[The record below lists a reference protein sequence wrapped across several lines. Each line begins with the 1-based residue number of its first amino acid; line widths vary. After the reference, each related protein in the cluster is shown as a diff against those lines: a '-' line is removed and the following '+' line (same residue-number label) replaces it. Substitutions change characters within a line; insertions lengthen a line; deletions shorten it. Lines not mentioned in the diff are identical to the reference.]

1 MSNRALSTTAGS
13 PLERVELRDMVTS
26 ALRELILTGELEPGE
41 RLVETEL
48 AERFGTS
55 RGPVRDAFAEL
66 ELGGLL
72 RSGNPRGTYVRLF
85 STVDVDEMYT
95 LRQSLEG
102 LAAQRATDRLS
113 HDALDD
119 LRNHQSDLTAAVQ
132 RGDAISASRAD
143 MAFHRTIVEH
153 ADHERLLD
161 AWERVA
167 DQTRLLM
174 HELST
179 VHRVEESGALDH
191 SRIIEAFA
199 VRNPDRAQRAIL
211 DHLDGARV
219 SMMQSFGATT
229 DSSS

>member
-1 MSNRALSTTAGS
+1 MSNGASS
-13 PLERVELRDMVTS
+13 VPLGEPIARVELRDMVTA
-26 ALRELILTGELEPGE
+26 ALRELIFTGEFKPGE

-55 RGPVRDAFAEL
+55 RGPVRDAFADL
-66 ELGGLL
+66 EQVGLL
-72 RSGNPRGTYVRLF
+72 SSGQPRGTYVRRID
-85 STVDVDEMYT
+85 TIDVDELYT
-95 LRQSLEG
+95 LRQALEG

-113 HDALDD
+113 GQAVERLRQHQADLSDAVAQG
-119 LRNHQSDLTAAVQ
+119 NPIA
-132 RGDAISASRAD
+132 ASRSD

-153 ADHERLLD
+153 ADHQRLLD
-161 AWERVA
+161 AWERLA

-199 VRNPDRAQRAIL
+199 ARNPVDAQHAVL
-211 DHLDGARV
+211 DHLAGARV
-219 SMMQSFGATT
+219 SMMHSFGA
-229 DSSS
+229 DAVD

>member
-1 MSNRALSTTAGS
+1 
-13 PLERVELRDMVTS
+13 MVTA
-26 ALRELILTGELEPGE
+26 ALRELIFTGELKPGE

-48 AERFGTS
+48 ADRFGTS

-66 ELGGLL
+66 EQGGLL
-72 RSGNPRGTYVRLF
+72 RSGNPRGTYVRQIN
-85 STVDVDEMYT
+85 TIDVDELYT
-95 LRQSLEG
+95 LRQALEG

-113 HDALDD
+113 VGALDN
-119 LRNHQSDLTAAVQ
+119 LRQHQAELSSAVT
-132 RGDAISASRAD
+132 RGDPISASRAD

-174 HELST
+174 QELST

-191 SRIIEAFA
+191 TQIIDAFA
-199 VRNPDRAQRAIL
+199 NRNPGDAQSAIL
-211 DHLDGARV
+211 DHLADARI
-219 SMMQSFGATT
+219 SMMQSFSGSQMPSLRTL
-229 DSSS
+229 DP

>member
-1 MSNRALSTTAGS
+1 MSIDTS
-13 PLERVELRDMVTS
+13 PPNLGGLVPRVELRDVVT
-26 ALRELILTGELEPGE
+26 ATLRELIFTGEFQPGE

-66 ELGGLL
+66 EQVGLL
-72 RSGNPRGTYVRLF
+72 QSGSPRGTYVR
-85 STVDVDEMYT
+85 TITTIDVDELYT

-102 LAAQRATDRLS
+102 LAARRATDRLS
-113 HDALDD
+113 PNAVEQ
-119 LRNHQSDLTAAVQ
+119 LRSHQSELQDAV
-132 RGDAISASRAD
+132 RRADPISASRAD

-174 HELST
+174 RELST

-191 SRIIEAFA
+191 STIIDAFHDRDA
-199 VRNPDRAQRAIL
+199 TRAQAAITDHMEVARASMIL
-211 DHLDGARV
+211 
-219 SMMQSFGATT
+219 SFTA
-229 DSSS
+229 DPND